1 MRIDQMAAFVQM
13 ANCHS
18 LKEASRALYITPQA
32 LSASIAKMERE
43 LGVKLMERSQLGYE
57 LTPEG
62 AIFRETAVR
71 VLREYEKGLKRIG
84 GVERGDKDKKGTL
97 EIYGNLVF
105 QKVLLPGI
113 MENIR
118 DKYSGYNI
126 RTVASDRKATC
137 GMIREYRKEKK
148 KEIVGFVGTMSC
160 DGVEFDIDSMEG
172 LDRYLVLEGRLTA
185 CVSSD
190 SLLARH
196 KKLSLKTIATY
207 PLTCFSMNG
216 QWDYDR
222 LFQGYGKIQQVLI
235 TDSIQT
241 WLSATEDYNGIS
253 LIQENMLEQRQWER
267 NYLDNRRI
275 VRIEI
280 AEKVSCRIYLI
291 TGKDM
296 TPIVRGLL
304 EELQKIARV
313 L

>member
-1 MRIDQMAAFVQM
+1 
-13 ANCHS
+13 
-18 LKEASRALYITPQA
+18 
-32 LSASIAKMERE
+32 
-43 LGVKLMERSQLGYE
+43 
-57 LTPEG
+57 
-62 AIFRETAVR
+62 
-71 VLREYEKGLKRIG
+71 
-84 GVERGDKDKKGTL
+84 
-97 EIYGNLVF
+97 
-105 QKVLLPGI
+105 
-113 MENIR
+113 
-118 DKYSGYNI
+118 
-126 RTVASDRKATC
+126 
-137 GMIREYRKEKK
+137 MIREYRKEKK

>member
-118 DKYSGYNI
+118 D
-126 RTVASDRKATC
+126 
-137 GMIREYRKEKK
+137 
-148 KEIVGFVGTMSC
+148 
-160 DGVEFDIDSMEG
+160 
-172 LDRYLVLEGRLTA
+172 
-185 CVSSD
+185 
-190 SLLARH
+190 
-196 KKLSLKTIATY
+196 TI
-207 PLTCFSMNG
+207 S
-216 QWDYDR
+216 
-222 LFQGYGKIQQVLI
+222 
-235 TDSIQT
+235 
-241 WLSATEDYNGIS
+241 
-253 LIQENMLEQRQWER
+253 EQ
-267 NYLDNRRI
+267 
-275 VRIEI
+275 
-280 AEKVSCRIYLI
+280 
-291 TGKDM
+291 
-296 TPIVRGLL
+296 
-304 EELQKIARV
+304 
-313 L
+313 